1 MIYLYL
7 KESPLGLK
15 YIGKTTKNPYKYMGS
30 GLLWKRHIK
39 KHNLKLSDIKTT
51 ILFETNDSEL
61 FKKEAIR
68 YSKSYDIVN
77 SVEFAN
83 LTEEQGQGGITFTK
97 ESHPTHPSFTFS
109 DRLHKYW
116 SDESNRTTQS
126 KKMIENN
133 PSKRDDVRK
142 KISTKMAGRTHSIE
156 HNKKKGRSGE
166 LNVSKRLDVRLKISE
181 SLKGRKLSEETKQ
194 KIRESN
200 KKRYAK

>member
-51 ILFETNDSEL
+51 ILFETNDSE
-61 FKKEAIR
+61 
-68 YSKSYDIVN
+68 
-77 SVEFAN
+77 
-83 LTEEQGQGGITFTK
+83 
-97 ESHPTHPSFTFS
+97 
-109 DRLHKYW
+109 
-116 SDESNRTTQS
+116 
-126 KKMIENN
+126 
-133 PSKRDDVRK
+133 
-142 KISTKMAGRTHSIE
+142 
-156 HNKKKGRSGE
+156 
-166 LNVSKRLDVRLKISE
+166 